1 MEDEIDGQL
10 CYQDSESKQ
19 EQLPKYLMA
28 PECHRQKG
36 KKRRFSEYSDV
47 FTFGMLMWEL
57 FQIMTE
63 CRKLEKCG
71 GDCEAYKKLGKDDY
85 LERRDVALDV
95 ASSQL
100 AKDESTTKK
109 LLKQRMLDCW
119 NPQEKP

>member
-1 MEDEIDGQL
+1 MEDEVDGQL
-10 CYQDSESKQ
+10 CYQDSEPKQ

-28 PECHRQKG
+28 PECHRHKG

-57 FQIMTE
+57 FQIMAE

-71 GDCEAYKKLGKDDY
+71 GDCEAYKTLGKDDY
-85 LERRDVALDV
+85 LKRRDLALGV
-95 ASSQL
+95 ASSKL
-100 AKDESTTKK
+100 AEDENTTKK

-119 NPQEKP
+119 NPQEKL